1 MKNIVIAGLVALAI
15 SLPGLTSAQSK
26 SDEKKAALTNLI
38 NNQSYVFT
46 AQSSIPAG
54 PSPDRQLNGQYDLT
68 VTKDSVISYLP
79 YFGRAYMAP
88 VDPTK
93 GGIQFTST
101 KFEYKV
107 TAKKKGG
114 WTIVIKPGDTQE
126 ASQLILNVSTGGYAS
141 LQVLGNNRQPIT
153 FNGVVDARKS
163 KR

>member
-1 MKNIVIAGLVALAI
+1 MKNIMIAGLVSLAI
-15 SLPGLTSAQSK
+15 SLPGFTSAQSK
-26 SDEKKAALTNLI
+26 SDEKKAAIANLI

-79 YFGRAYMAP
+79 YFGRAYTAP
-88 VDPTK
+88 LDPSK

-101 KFEYKV
+101 KFDYKV
-107 TAKKKGG
+107 TEKKKGG
-114 WTIVIKPGDTQE
+114 WTIVIKPKDTQE
-126 ASQLILNVSTGGYAS
+126 ASQLILNVSAAGYTS
-141 LQVLGNNRQPIT
+141 LQVIGNNRQPIT
-153 FNGVVDARKS
+153 FNGVVDARKP